1 MPHENMEGFAV
12 HSAPLPGRGNVVGN
26 HSPETIATIAQELLK
41 TREFGLCLVQA
52 AVERPLSKSIS
63 NTFRSRL

>member
-52 AVERPLSKSIS
+52 VERALSTSIS
-63 NTFRSRL
+63 DTF

>member
-41 TREFGLCLVQA
+41 TRGFGLC
-52 AVERPLSKSIS
+52 
-63 NTFRSRL
+63 